1 MPFPS
6 EGHELGPHNLIEDV
20 RAFLDTQYR
29 DKYYVYNLSQRS
41 YDVRKFHSRVRFY
54 TVDYLNDDCFIIGN
68 DVCIRLYYHYSVSL
82 NLNIMIKRCVLLT
95 IRTLLRDG
103 HFASLLFQHIY
114 YYYYYYIYHH
124 SAWFIW
130 ANKYSCWVKIPA
142 CQNRSRVLCLKLIE
156 PTVML

>member
-1 MPFPS
+1 MLTVMPFPS

-54 TVDYLNDDCFIIGN
+54 TVNYLKDDNSIIGD

-82 NLNIMIKRCVLLT
+82 NLNIMNKSCVLLT
-95 IRTLLRDG
+95 NRTCWVRVIW
-103 HFASLLFQHIY
+103 LLFCLNIY
-114 YYYYYYIYHH
+114 IIIINTYTIIARG
-124 SAWFIW
+124 SFELTSILAGL
-130 ANKYSCWVKIPA
+130 KCLLVKIVA
-142 CQNRSRVLCLKLIE
+142 ESFA
-156 PTVML
+156 